1 MLGLIDQGV
10 VPVMFAEGGYNSRL
24 EAIADD
30 DTPAGSVIW
39 LFDQTN
45 MAEAKRMLAGRA
57 CIAGNVPSSLLAV
70 GTVADMEQYV
80 NNLLDN
86 CAKDGGFVLMSGAVV
101 DDAKP
106 ETLKAMIDT
115 GRAWN
120 GFEREGAGKCKLF
133 GPFSL
138 GID

>member
-1 MLGLIDQGV
+1 
-10 VPVMFAEGGYNSRL
+10 MFAEGGYNSRL

-30 DTPAGSVIW
+30 EIPAGSAMW

-45 MAEAKRMLAGRA
+45 MAEAKRILGGRA

-70 GTVADMEQYV
+70 GTAGEMEQYV
-80 NNLLDN
+80 TNLLDT
-86 CAKDGGFVLMSGAVV
+86 CAKDGGFVLMTGAVV

-106 ETLKAMIDT
+106 ETLKAMIET

-120 GFEREGAGKCKLF
+120 G
-133 GPFSL
+133 
-138 GID
+138 